1 MKLLCGAT
9 EHCFIC
15 TAAVIH
21 KYDRLISHMIVPTE
35 DGESCIV
42 RRGQRNTHCCT
53 HILLLTIGLKI
64 FVTLHKRQ

>member
-9 EHCFIC
+9 EYCFIC

-42 RRGQRNTHCCT
+42 RRGQRKSKMVLHSLLHTH
-53 HILLLTIGLKI
+53 LY
-64 FVTLHKRQ
+64 

>member
-42 RRGQRNTHCCT
+42 HCCT
-53 HILLLTIGLKI
+53 HIFIDN
-64 FVTLHKRQ
+64 RS